1 MGQMKKFVYPM
12 LTFVLAAGGACAAQ
26 SDQLSLGDLAK
37 QNRREKK
44 VVKVLT
50 NDDVAT
56 ARPETQSQGR
66 NTDNAASAAP
76 ASSDAAVKSPEKAK
90 DAEKASSAAKSAPKD
105 RPQVTE
111 LKQKLES
118 YKETQDGWKRTAQ
131 KYEDLLATETS
142 DFRRQMYEEAL
153 QGDKK
158 NVEIFQ
164 DKIDQTQ
171 ADLAKAEKS
180 SSSSQ

>member
-1 MGQMKKFVYPM
+1 MKNLK
-12 LTFVLAAGGACAAQ
+12 LLDAILILLLATGGACAAQ
-26 SDQLSLGDLAK
+26 SDQPSLGDLAK
-37 QNRREKK
+37 QNRQEKK

-56 ARPETQSQGR
+56 VRPETQSQSR
-66 NTDNAASAAP
+66 NTDNATSAAP
-76 ASSDAAVKSPEKAK
+76 ATSEAAVKNGDKSK
-90 DAEKASSAAKSAPKD
+90 DAVKASSAAKSAPKES
-105 RPQVTE
+105 PQVTE
-111 LKQKLES
+111 LKQKLTS
-118 YKETQDGWKRTAQ
+118 YQQEQEGWKRTAK

-153 QGDKK
+153 QGDKQ

-180 SSSSQ
+180 SSASQ

>member
-1 MGQMKKFVYPM
+1 MKKCIYTT
-12 LTFVLAAGGACAAQ
+12 LIFVLGAGGACVAQ
-26 SDQLSLGDLAK
+26 SDQPSLGDLAK
-37 QNRREKK
+37 QNRQEKK

-56 ARPETQSQGR
+56 VRPETQSHGKDA
-66 NTDNAASAAP
+66 DNATSASPAA
-76 ASSDAAVKSPEKAK
+76 SETAVKSPEKEK
-90 DAEKASSAAKSAPKD
+90 DAVKASSAAKSVPKD
-105 RPQVTE
+105 PPQVAE

-118 YKETQDGWKRTAQ
+118 YKETQEGWKRTAK

-153 QGDKK
+153 QGDRQ

-164 DKIDQTQ
+164 NKIDQAQ

-180 SSSSQ
+180 SSSGQ